1 MRAAGRRIGCV
12 PTMGFLHEGHLS
24 LVREAK
30 RRAAV
35 CVVSIYVN
43 PAQFGPK
50 EDFAAYPRDFER
62 DRKLCESA
70 GVDAIFAPGDAE
82 MYPAGAATTWVEEP
96 AIARPWEGER
106 RPGHFRGVCTVV
118 AKLFN
123 MMLPDVACF
132 GQKDAQQCAVVKR
145 MVRDLNFPLEV
156 VICPTVREPD
166 GLAMSSRN
174 IYLSPAERQ
183 QATVL
188 KQSLELAR
196 RELAAGATL
205 EGARQA
211 MEQLIQ
217 SQPAARVDYI
227 AFLDHDTFERIDRW
241 QPGRTLV
248 ALAVFIGR
256 TRLLDNMVL

>member
-1 MRAAGRRIGCV
+1 
-12 PTMGFLHEGHLS
+12 
-24 LVREAK
+24 
-30 RRAAV
+30 
-35 CVVSIYVN
+35 
-43 PAQFGPK
+43 
-50 EDFAAYPRDFER
+50 
-62 DRKLCESA
+62 
-70 GVDAIFAPGDAE
+70 
-82 MYPAGAATTWVEEP
+82 
-96 AIARPWEGER
+96 
-106 RPGHFRGVCTVV
+106 VCTVV

-156 VICPTVREPD
+156 VICPTVREAD